1 MGDLVSFRIS
11 RRKFMKAI
19 VVITAGFK
27 LWSAISPKVEAKMV
41 VSDTKNDFFI
51 SWSPDSNKIIY
62 NSENQI
68 WVFDLKSRTTE
79 CVTENG
85 VYLDGKF
92 SPDGRKIAFVSIHN
106 DSSSIC
112 VMEYRTGV
120 TKCFEMDGKNL
131 NPKWSPDGSK
141 IAFVRV
147 DKTGRHLWVMN
158 ADGSNQR
165 PLTHDLGKV
174 ECWNYDWSPDG
185 SRIAFSVKISGKRE
199 VWVMNEDG
207 SGKRKLGN
215 GMLPE
220 WVSESKLVYK
230 KSDCELVSTWLRTY
244 KKNSLLSSTVNHY
257 SINNHKIV
265 VSDRHFNI
273 LVINKTND
281 VVNIG
286 YGMLPVFSP
295 DGKKIAFMTDKS
307 GNIDIRLV
315 YLDNEIRNQRVVEV

>member
-1 MGDLVSFRIS
+1 MLRKILIIALSVLGLALLVIHTLPPPFEECKAFRNAEVFQLTS
-11 RRKFMKAI
+11 
-19 VVITAGFK
+19 TP
-27 LWSAISPKVEAKMV
+27 L
-41 VSDTKNDFFI
+41 NDFFI

-220 WVSESKLVYK
+220 WVSEM
-230 KSDCELVSTWLRTY
+230 ELYFLNNSTLYSVDVESRLQRIVAEEVGHYTLHDG
-244 KKNSLLSSTVNHY
+244 LLAH
-257 SINNHKIV
+257 
-265 VSDRHFNI
+265 DFDFNI
-273 LVINKTND
+273 TILCLNAMED
-281 VVNIG
+281 VRLTKSGHDIF
-286 YGMLPVFSP
+286 PVFSP
-295 DGKKIAFMTDKS
+295 DGRKIAFMTDRFGNFDVWIVFAGNSS
-307 GNIDIRLV
+307 GF
-315 YLDNEIRNQRVVEV
+315 